1 MQNTMQQDQLEQK
14 QENQV
19 LRFIK
24 AQFVVTIIL
33 SAVWMIVGYTAAYS
47 ALAGGLIAT
56 VANAWFAVKV
66 FRKKS
71 NGKSIEL
78 PIETAETVLTTFYV
92 GEIYKFIFTGAMFFM
107 AFVLI
112 KPISAIALLATYFL
126 IHLTPAVV
134 NIFMQD
140 DTALRDKEK

>member
-1 MQNTMQQDQLEQK
+1 MQNTMQQDQPEQK
-14 QENQV
+14 QKNQV

-24 AQFVVTIIL
+24 AQFVVTVVL
-33 SAVWMIVGYTAAYS
+33 SAVWMVVGYIAAYS
-47 ALAGGLIAT
+47 ALVGGLIAT
-56 VANAWFAVKV
+56 LANAWFAIKV
-66 FRKKS
+66 FRPRSK
-71 NGKSIEL
+71 GKST
-78 PIETAETVLTTFYV
+78 ETAETVLTTFYV

-140 DTALRDKEK
+140 DTAP

>member
-1 MQNTMQQDQLEQK
+1 MQQDQPEQK

-24 AQFVVTIIL
+24 AQFVVTVIL

-47 ALAGGLIAT
+47 ALVGGLIAT
-56 VANAWFAVKV
+56 LANAWFAIKI

-71 NGKSIEL
+71 IESS
-78 PIETAETVLTTFYV
+78 IETAETVLTTFYV

-112 KPISAIALLATYFL
+112 KPVSAIALLATYFL

>member
-1 MQNTMQQDQLEQK
+1 MQQDQPEQK

-56 VANAWFAVKV
+56 VANAWFAAKI

-71 NGKSIEL
+71 REKS
-78 PIETAETVLTTFYV
+78 IETAEIVLTTFYV

>member
-1 MQNTMQQDQLEQK
+1 MQNTMQQDQSEQK
-14 QENQV
+14 HKNQV

-24 AQFVVTIIL
+24 AQFIVTIVL
-33 SAVWMIVGYTAAYS
+33 STTWLMVDDTAAYS

-71 NGKSIEL
+71 NGKAIES

>member
-1 MQNTMQQDQLEQK
+1 MQNIMQQDQPEQK
-14 QENQV
+14 QKNQV

-24 AQFVVTIIL
+24 AQFVVTVIL
-33 SAVWMIVGYTAAYS
+33 SAVWMVVGYIAAYS
-47 ALAGGLIAT
+47 ALVGGLIAT
-56 VANAWFAVKV
+56 LANAWFAVKI

-71 NGKSIEL
+71 TESS
-78 PIETAETVLTTFYV
+78 IETAETVLTTFYV

>member
-1 MQNTMQQDQLEQK
+1 MQNTMQQDQPEQK
-14 QENQV
+14 QKNQV

-56 VANAWFAVKV
+56 VANAWFAIKV
-66 FRKKS
+66 FRPRSK
-71 NGKSIEL
+71 GKSIESSIE
-78 PIETAETVLTTFYV
+78 PSTETAETVLTTFYV

-112 KPISAIALLATYFL
+112 KPISAIALLVTYFL

-140 DTALRDKEK
+140 DST

>member
-1 MQNTMQQDQLEQK
+1 MQITMQQDQPEQK

-56 VANAWFAVKV
+56 VANAWFAV
-66 FRKKS
+66 
-71 NGKSIEL
+71 
-78 PIETAETVLTTFYV
+78 
-92 GEIYKFIFTGAMFFM
+92 
-107 AFVLI
+107 
-112 KPISAIALLATYFL
+112 
-126 IHLTPAVV
+126 
-134 NIFMQD
+134 
-140 DTALRDKEK
+140 

>member
-1 MQNTMQQDQLEQK
+1 MQNTMQQDQPEQK

-24 AQFVVTIIL
+24 AQFAVTIVL
-33 SAVWMIVGYTAAYS
+33 SAAWMIVGYTAAYS

-71 NGKSIEL
+71 
-78 PIETAETVLTTFYV
+78 IETAETVLTTFYV

-112 KPISAIALLATYFL
+112 KPVSAIALLATYFL

-140 DTALRDKEK
+140 DAALRNKEK